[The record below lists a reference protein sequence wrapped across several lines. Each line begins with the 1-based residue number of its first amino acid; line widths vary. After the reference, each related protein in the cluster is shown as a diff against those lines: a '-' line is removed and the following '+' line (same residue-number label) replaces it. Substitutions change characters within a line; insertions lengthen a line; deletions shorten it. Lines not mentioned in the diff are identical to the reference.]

1 MVQGLGFRFQG
12 LGFQRALSL
21 SVSLSLSLSLA
32 LALALSLA
40 LALALSHSLCLYVCP
55 CRVVSDMLLGAYLAR
70 VCACLSVC
78 VSVCVF
84 VSVCYLTYSCGH
96 TSHALDLVEMQQLNE
111 TEYKMP
117 LRNLQ
122 NFVSPAP
129 ARPRRA

>member
-1 MVQGLGFRFQG
+1 M
-12 LGFQRALSL
+12 
-21 SVSLSLSLSLA
+21 
-32 LALALSLA
+32 
-40 LALALSHSLCLYVCP
+40 
-55 CRVVSDMLLGAYLAR
+55 
-70 VCACLSVC
+70 
-78 VSVCVF
+78 F

-129 ARPRRA
+129 ARPRRALPPQAQTSERKEEEAAMATGVSREGVI